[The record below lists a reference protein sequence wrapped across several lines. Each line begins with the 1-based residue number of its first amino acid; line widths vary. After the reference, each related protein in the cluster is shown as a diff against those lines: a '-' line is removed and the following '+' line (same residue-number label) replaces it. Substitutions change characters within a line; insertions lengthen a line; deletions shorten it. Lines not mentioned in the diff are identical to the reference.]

1 MLWCAL
7 RLPSPASSELPEP
20 PAAALR
26 GLALWALQFT
36 PRVTMCDEAVL
47 MEVAASLRL
56 FGGAITL
63 AARVQADAPTLG
75 VSSLAWAPTAL
86 GALALARADI
96 GGIDAVP
103 LDERLDPLPVAA
115 LTAAVPHETTLA
127 QLGCRTLGE
136 LRALPRGGITRRFG
150 AALIDAMDRAY
161 GLRAEQFA
169 WVTVPETFT
178 AKVELMARVETAMAL
193 VFAAKRLLLQ
203 LHGWLVA
210 RNAGVTTFTLSWV
223 HDTMRPKDVG
233 VGDALVIRTA
243 EPMRDVD
250 HLSHLLAEQLARVQL
265 AAPVECLE
273 LVVDDVRDYAPPN
286 ASLLPDASADRESLT
301 LALERIAAR
310 LGPERVLRPALVED
324 ARPEWAQQ
332 WRPASEPVRPK
343 PTRPDGMPQP
353 TFLLPEPLRLA
364 VRSNRPLYQGELQ
377 LLLGPHRVEGG
388 WWHRVQLAGGTAES
402 RQVARDYWVALS
414 AHAGALWVFQT
425 RVAGEDAA
433 WFLHGM
439 FA

>member
-7 RLPSPASSELPEP
+7 RLPGPASSETPEP
-20 PAAALR
+20 YAAALC
-26 GLALWALQFT
+26 GLATWALQFT
-36 PRVTMCDEAVL
+36 PRVALCDEAVL
-47 MEVAASLRL
+47 MEVSASLRL
-56 FGGAITL
+56 FGGAIAL
-63 AARVQADAPTLG
+63 AERVRTDATVLG
-75 VSSLAWAPTAL
+75 AASLAWAPTAL

-96 GGIDAVP
+96 GGVDAAP

-150 AALIDAMDRAY
+150 AELIDALDRAY

-169 WVTVPETFT
+169 WVTVPATFS

-210 RNAGVTTFTLSWV
+210 RNAGVTTFTLRWV
-223 HDTMRPKDVG
+223 HDTMRPKEVG
-233 VGDALVIRTA
+233 GGDALVIRTA

-250 HLSHLLAEQLARVQL
+250 HLSQLLAEHLARVQL

-273 LVVDDVRDYAPPN
+273 LVVDDVRDYSPPN
-286 ASLLPDASADRESLT
+286 TSLLPDASADRESLA

-310 LGPERVLRPALVED
+310 LGAERVLRPARVED
-324 ARPEWAQQ
+324 ARPECAQQ
-332 WRPASEPVRPK
+332 WRPASEPARPK
-343 PTRPDGMPQP
+343 PARLDGLAQP
-353 TFLLPEPLRLA
+353 TFLLPKPLRLA

-388 WWHRVQLAGGTAES
+388 WWHRVEVAHGTVES

-425 RVAGEDAA
+425 RLAGDETA
-433 WFLHGM
+433 WFLHGL